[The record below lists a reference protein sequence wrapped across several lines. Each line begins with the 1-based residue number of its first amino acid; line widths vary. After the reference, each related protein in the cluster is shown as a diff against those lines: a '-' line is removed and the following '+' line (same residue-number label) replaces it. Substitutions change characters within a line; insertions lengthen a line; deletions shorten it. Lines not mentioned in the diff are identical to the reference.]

1 MSTSYYRLMVWYL
14 KGKREYTRLGY
25 EAAAK
30 NFREDDLKVDCKGK
44 VYVITGA
51 NSGIG
56 KSVALEVAK
65 KGGVVHMV
73 CRNRQYAETAK
84 NEIVEASGN
93 QDVHVHI
100 LDLSVPRDVV
110 KFANEFQ
117 ETVNHCHV
125 LVNNAGC
132 MLHEKQVDADG
143 LEKNFAT
150 NSLGTHILTRKLLPL
165 LKKAEKSRVVNVAS
179 GGMLLQKLAH
189 DDIQLEKLVPF
200 DGTTAYSQQKRQQ
213 VTLTEMYAK
222 ENPEVHFSVM
232 HPGWA
237 DTPAVRSAMPDFHAK
252 MKDVLR
258 TPEQGADTA
267 LWLAI
272 SDKALEHPSG
282 LFFQDRA
289 PVATHLPL
297 AWTKSTDA
305 EKESF
310 MKQMNDLFE
319 KFDGVKT

>member
-1 MSTSYYRLMVWYL
+1 MSYYRLMIWYL
-14 KGKREYTRLGY
+14 KGRKEYTRIGY
-25 EAAAK
+25 EAASK
-30 NFREDDLKVDCKGK
+30 HFCEDDLKVDCKGK

-56 KSVALEVAK
+56 KCVALDVAK
-65 KGGVVHMV
+65 RGGCVHMV
-73 CRNRQYAETAK
+73 CRNPQYAETAK
-84 NEIVEASGN
+84 NEIVEASGSK
-93 QDVHVHI
+93 DVYIHI

-117 ETVNHCHV
+117 ETVNSCDV

-132 MLHEKQVDADG
+132 MLHEKQVDGDG

-150 NSLGTHILTRKLLPL
+150 NSLGTHILTKKLMPL
-165 LKKAEKSRVVNVAS
+165 LKKTDKSRVVTVTS
-179 GGMLLQKLAH
+179 GGMLLQKLSH
-189 DDIQLEKLVPF
+189 EDIQLEKMVPF

-213 VTLTEMYAK
+213 VTMTEMYAK
-222 ENPEVHFSVM
+222 EYPEVHFSVM

-237 DTPAVRSAMPDFHAK
+237 DTPAVRSAMPSFYEK
-252 MKDVLR
+252 MKDTLR

-272 SDKALEHPSG
+272 SDKALQHPSG

-289 PVATHLPL
+289 PVSIHLPL
-297 AWTKSTDA
+297 AWTRSTDA
-305 EKESF
+305 EKEIF
-310 MKQMNDLFE
+310 MNQMNELMK
-319 KFDGVKT
+319 KFDDSHT